1 MGTLWNPSQLQTR
14 GSSTTTSSG
23 KSTSAPNS
31 SGGYATSGTLPIRR
45 PINLST
51 STSTR
56 QLLGHHTTAP
66 SFGNSG
72 MGNVVRSNKEGES
85 VLLVLLLL
93 SQPPPPSATPAWATS
108 SESTRRVSLCC
119 WCCCCYC
126 CHSPLLL
133 RQLRHGQRRQ
143 LGATRRVSRRR

>member
-66 SFGNSG
+66 SFGNPG
-72 MGNVVRSNKEGES
+72 MGNVVRSNKEGRS
-85 VLLVLLLL
+85 LLLLL
-93 SQPPPPSATPAWATS
+93 SQPPPPSALPAWATS
-108 SESTRRVSLCC
+108 SGAAKRVGRRC
-119 WCCCCYC
+119 WC
-126 CHSPLLL
+126 
-133 RQLRHGQRRQ
+133 
-143 LGATRRVSRRR
+143 